1 MNVEEALATMYN
13 IKGAESKASL
23 HVYEMLKE
31 ALDYAAKDWVFYFFF
46 WYLKFNETKVDIK
59 GLQLGA

>member
-13 IKGAESKASL
+13 IKGAESKDSL

-31 ALDYAAKDWVFYFFF
+31 ALDYAAKDSGCPLLFLQSF
-46 WYLKFNETKVDIK
+46 WDW
-59 GLQLGA
+59 

>member
-13 IKGAESKASL
+13 IKGAESKDSL

-31 ALDYAAKDWVFYFFF
+31 ALDYAAKDWVFYFI
-46 WYLKFNETKVDIK
+46 WYLKSNETKIYIK
-59 GLQLGA
+59 GLQLAA

>member
-13 IKGAESKASL
+13 IKGAESKDSL

-31 ALDYAAKDWVFYFFF
+31 ALDYAAKDWVF
-46 WYLKFNETKVDIK
+46 
-59 GLQLGA
+59 